1 MGDVIRLRK
10 TDYGIDIVF
19 TVRDNQGVALDISTA
34 SNVHLK
40 LGRRGETTPYLDKT
54 MSFVTLGTDGQ
65 VKATFAANDLATP
78 GYYDAEILVNY
89 ATGKR
94 NTKPF
99 TVQIIDT
106 L

>member
-1 MGDVIRLRK
+1 MGDIVRLRK

-19 TVRDNQGVALDISTA
+19 TVRDNQGQALDISPA

-54 MSFVTLGTDGQ
+54 MTMVGTGSDGQ
-65 VKATFAANDLATP
+65 VKVSFAITDLSVP

-94 NTKPF
+94 NTRPL
-99 TVQIIDT
+99 TIQIIDT

>member
-1 MGDVIRLRK
+1 VRLRK

-19 TVRDNQGVALDISTA
+19 TVRDNQGTALDISTA

-40 LGRRGETTPYLDKT
+40 LGRRGETAPYLDKT
-54 MSFVTLGTDGQ
+54 MSFVGTGADGQ
-65 VKATFAANDLATP
+65 VKANFAATDLGTP

-89 ATGKR
+89 ASGKR
-94 NTKPF
+94 NTRPF

>member
-1 MGDVIRLRK
+1 MGDVVRLRK
-10 TDYGIDIVF
+10 TDYGIEIVF
-19 TVRDNQGVALDISTA
+19 TVRDNQGTALDISSA
-34 SNVHLK
+34 SSVQLK
-40 LGRRGETTPYLDKT
+40 LGRRGETTPYLTKT
-54 MSFVTLGTDGQ
+54 MGFVGTGTDGM
-65 VKATFAANDLATP
+65 VKVSFLVNDLATP